1 MVRPI
6 DWEGLMYDLSNV
18 TLDVIDPLNDSK
30 LLVVMRNIVLS
41 RLLWLTLLV
50 STLRLGF
57 TTPIGASP
65 RASPPWHP
73 IINCSIAWLTC
84 DTTDDAENSKIVAW
98 CGMDRMLSKLE
109 KAAKVRPN
117 DELLLQDSDGFSTMM
132 LTRADVQLV
141 KAASLIRLMS
151 DRMLLT
157 VRDRDWMAVA
167 VGSCMKEAS

>member
-1 MVRPI
+1 
-6 DWEGLMYDLSNV
+6 
-18 TLDVIDPLNDSK
+18 
-30 LLVVMRNIVLS
+30 
-41 RLLWLTLLV
+41 
-50 STLRLGF
+50 
-57 TTPIGASP
+57 
-65 RASPPWHP
+65 
-73 IINCSIAWLTC
+73 
-84 DTTDDAENSKIVAW
+84 
-98 CGMDRMLSKLE
+98 MLSKLE

-117 DELLLQDSDGFSTMM
+117 DELLLQDSDGFSMMM